1 MSARAKLIVLILAF
15 SRMLLGLGWAQE
27 NQSVWDE
34 SKDPHISVKH
44 QKEDIASLNSV
55 EAKTERKWLD
65 TLSID
70 GFLEGGVVINPG
82 MPFNGLNWG
91 QYYTDR
97 ANTPIFNS
105 GVLTIQRPLDPV
117 GDSFDYGFK
126 LQGMIGEDVRYNHYS
141 GILDYA
147 IPSRTQIGPIEAYG
161 VAHFP
166 MKNILTEG
174 GIDIKVGQFVSLNG
188 SETIIAKDNLF
199 YTHNYMFNFGPFLD
213 TGAMVTNH
221 ARDWLDIYTGVITG
235 NNMFIGWPGDNNH
248 AIDFHGGFG
257 LNFLK
262 GDLVIM
268 AITTTGPENPKQTD
282 KYGVG
287 WPTGFVNNA
296 TPWLPGGWPYV
307 TAPGWP
313 ATANMSAWGTPSQ
326 CACNVNTAIRSW
338 NNLTTTWRA
347 SEKLTSIT
355 DIAFMME
362 TGWNP
367 TTLGFPLKAW
377 NVMNAVLG
385 AQNPA
390 NGSFFGTA
398 PASPM
403 GATAFEIAQSIS
415 YKVDEV
421 WLLKA
426 RIQYYRDANNFFTSA
441 YPGYYGNVNAAHG
454 FWDPSIINRNFTTLP
469 GGWNPYGSS
478 TQIGTA
484 YTGTSYL
491 SFTIGTTITPK
502 TPDNIPYVTGLMIRP
517 EFRWDQAV
525 NGTSPFFNSN
535 GMTAHQAMFS
545 TDFIIPFSVL

>member
-1 MSARAKLIVLILAF
+1 MIIFIRIALILLFPYFFFGSA
-15 SRMLLGLGWAQE
+15 LAQE
-27 NQSVWDE
+27 NNQTIEGD
-34 SKDPHISVKH
+34 KDPYFLAQTQKKQIISSKTPPSAPE
-44 QKEDIASLNSV
+44 KLWSDSL
-55 EAKTERKWLD
+55 
-65 TLSID
+65 TLD
-70 GFLEGGVVINPG
+70 GFVEGGIAINPS

-105 GVLTIQRPLDPV
+105 GVLTLQRPLDPL

-147 IPSRTQIGPIEAYG
+147 IPSRTQIGPIEAFG
-161 VAHFP
+161 IIHTP
-166 MKNILTEG
+166 MKNLISEG

-188 SETIIAKDNLF
+188 AETIIAKDNLF

-213 TGAMVTNH
+213 TGVMVTNH
-221 ARDWLDIYTGVITG
+221 SRDWLDIYTGIITG

-248 AIDFHGGFG
+248 AVDFHGGVG
-257 LNFLK
+257 LNFFK

-282 KYGVG
+282 KFGVG
-287 WPTGFVNNA
+287 WPIGFVNNA

-313 ATANMSAWGTPSQ
+313 ATSNVSAYGMPNQ
-326 CACNVNTAIRSW
+326 CACDVNSAIRSW
-338 NNLTTTWRA
+338 NNLTTTWKVT
-347 SEKLTSIT
+347 ENFTSIT
-355 DIAFMME
+355 DIAFMLE

-367 TTLGFPLKAW
+367 STLGFPQRTW
-377 NVMNAVLG
+377 NVMNAALA

-390 NGSFFGTA
+390 NGAFFGTA

-403 GATAFEIAQSIS
+403 GASAFEIAQNFA
-415 YKVDEV
+415 YKVDDV

-426 RIQYYRDANNFFTSA
+426 RVQYFRDANNFFVSA
-441 YPGYYGNVNAAHG
+441 YPGYNGNVNGAHG
-454 FWDPSIINRNFTTLP
+454 FWDPSIINRNITTLP
-469 GGWNPYGSS
+469 DGWSPGGSS
-478 TQIGTA
+478 TQIGSA

-502 TPDNIPYVTGLMIRP
+502 LSEEIPYLTGLIIRP
-517 EFRWDQAV
+517 EFRWDQSI
-525 NGTSPFFNSN
+525 NGASPFFSHS
-535 GMTAHQAMFS
+535 GMTPYQALFS
-545 TDFIIPFSVL
+545 TDIIVPFSIM